1 MGTRAIATRYV
12 GPTSNKASAISVRV
26 GDDRPVRVPYDY
38 DYNATQN
45 FERAARKVATEKGY
59 NIAALHGAS
68 ARNGMV
74 FVAVV
79 Q

>member
-1 MGTRAIATRYV
+1 MGTRAITTRYL
-12 GPTSNKASAISVRV
+12 GATNYKPSRISVRV
-26 GDDRPVRVPYDY
+26 GDERPVIVSYDY
-38 DYNATQN
+38 DHNAPQN
-45 FERAARKVATEKGY
+45 YERAARKVATEKGY